1 MGACAVALK
10 PLHDLIEAHLL
21 AADRLQGDDTPVP
34 VLAKG
39 KTDTARAWV
48 YVRDDAPFA
57 GPDPPA
63 ALFRYSRDRSG
74 HHSVRPMTGRVHGHK
89 PRGLNY
95 PRL

>member
-1 MGACAVALK
+1 MALK
-10 PLHDLIEAHLL
+10 PLHDLIEARVL
-21 AADRLQGDDTPVP
+21 AADRLHGDDTPVP

-57 GPDPPA
+57 GSDAPA
-63 ALFRYSRDRSG
+63 TLFRYSWAHLGD
-74 HHSVRPMTGRVHGHK
+74 HPVRQMTGRVHGHK
-89 PRGLNY
+89 PRELNC